1 MFAQENLER
10 SKAYGSNKR
19 NRKCVTYHIEMDIK
33 NSIRNTQTGIGGGK
47 NLSASA

>member
-1 MFAQENLER
+1 MISPNI
-10 SKAYGSNKR
+10 GSIISTLSFILYN
-19 NRKCVTYHIEMDIK
+19 ILFSK

>member
-1 MFAQENLER
+1 MAVISGIGNVLLTIL
-10 SKAYGSNKR
+10 KW
-19 NRKCVTYHIEMDIK
+19 IL